1 MQSVSPSP
9 NRFLGDSFIAANRSM
24 GMPTPDEVIILFYA
38 SAKQTYR
45 FRKDNPDILKKV
57 GALNKAHP
65 DNYIYCM
72 GRTTS

>member
-1 MQSVSPSP
+1 
-9 NRFLGDSFIAANRSM
+9 M
-24 GMPTPDEVIILFYA
+24 GMPTPHEVIILFYA
-38 SAKQTYR
+38 SAKQAYR